1 MINIMIIKVNI
12 MLNLKLTATP
22 IPIVINAKNITNSS
36 GLFTGVRNLTIDNAP
51 IIPNDNAMLLDI
63 RVVMIEVIGGN
74 KQNVKV

>member
-51 IIPNDNAMLLDI
+51 IIPNDNAILLDI

>member
-1 MINIMIIKVNI
+1 MIIKVND
-12 MLNLKLTATP
+12 KFK
-22 IPIVINAKNITNSS
+22 INYTQFQLLLMQKITNSS